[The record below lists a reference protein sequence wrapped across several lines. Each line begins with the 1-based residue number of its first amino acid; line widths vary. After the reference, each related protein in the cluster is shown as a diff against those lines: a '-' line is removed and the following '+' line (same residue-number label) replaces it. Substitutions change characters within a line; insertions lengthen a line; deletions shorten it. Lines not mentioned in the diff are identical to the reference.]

1 MLGAFVDMGLFDFF
15 GGGTPAEKAQKLK
28 GKATQ
33 KYGDAA
39 TRQKALEQL
48 SEIRH
53 PDAVPVLM
61 QRFTF
66 AVDPQTT
73 DAEEK
78 KHVFDAICG
87 LGKDAVP
94 PVQAFLTRSDSAS
107 SWALKILD
115 AVLPPDEVLQ
125 IVADELKRL
134 GAEYTRDPE
143 KKEVLIRF
151 LEGKQDERVGPV
163 LVPFL
168 HDMSDDVKMA
178 ALKTLASLTYEPARE
193 PLLGLLIG
201 DDTAKRVQ
209 TACVATLAATGFS
222 VQGFREKVEARLGD
236 GYVIDKAGL
245 VKKR

>member
-1 MLGAFVDMGLFDFF
+1 MGLLDFF
-15 GGGTPAEKAQKLK
+15 GGGTPADKAQRLK
-28 GKATQ
+28 AKATQ

-39 TRQKALEQL
+39 TRQKALQQL
-48 SEIRH
+48 AELKH

-61 QRFTF
+61 NRFTF

-78 KHVFDAICG
+78 QNVFEAICD
-87 LGKDAVP
+87 LEKDAVP
-94 PVQAFLTRSDSAS
+94 PVKAFLTRSDAAS

-115 AVLPPDEVLQ
+115 TVLNPDEVMA
-125 IVADELKRL
+125 VVTDELQRL
-134 GAEYTRDPE
+134 GANYTRDPE

-178 ALKTLASLTYEPARE
+178 ALKTLASLKYEPARE
-193 PLLGLLIG
+193 PLLTLLTA
-201 DDTAKRVQ
+201 DETAKRVQ
-209 TACVATLAATGFS
+209 TACFATLIETGFT
-222 VQGFREKVEARLGD
+222 VQGFREKVEAKLPEGTI
-236 GYVIDKAGL
+236 VDKSGV
-245 VKKR
+245 VKKRGS